1 MQAKY
6 LAGGSLI
13 ALEKNK
19 PDCPPDVRP
28 IECLRLMGKCLCI
41 VSKQKVDDFL
51 MPHQMGA
58 ACPSGSEKIIHGL
71 CYCVDENWFSTDFTV
86 LKRGFRNAFN
96 LVSHQA
102 VLDEWFHHFPE
113 PFPWTLWCYSQHPSL
128 LHSLAESETPFS
140 SFVNVHAW
148 VHSSK
153 PKAAWVLK
161 HGKHV
166 LPMSSSP
173 NWELGK
179 SATIDHCIKSLLNSV
194 TFQVVRVMPGSAAMQ
209 AEKRKH
215 HSNDAEC
222 RELEHP
228 PAFWNSPEYLQIIEE
243 EITKLKLP
251 PPEIKQAV
259 NSGLSKTTP

>member
-128 LHSLAESETPFS
+128 LHSLGNISFESGVQQAKEIPWALYTSVWFYKS
-140 SFVNVHAW
+140 S
-148 VHSSK
+148 
-153 PKAAWVLK
+153 LC
-161 HGKHV
+161 
-166 LPMSSSP
+166 
-173 NWELGK
+173 
-179 SATIDHCIKSLLNSV
+179 HC
-194 TFQVVRVMPGSAAMQ
+194 
-209 AEKRKH
+209 
-215 HSNDAEC
+215 
-222 RELEHP
+222 
-228 PAFWNSPEYLQIIEE
+228 
-243 EITKLKLP
+243 
-251 PPEIKQAV
+251 
-259 NSGLSKTTP
+259 